1 MSYWFDEKIHINTRK
16 IDQYVF
22 PKSVSCSSFSTHDM
36 IFLAL
41 LHQSICTWVH
51 TCPHLIGNSHVESL
65 HMITCICKSVYYLL
79 TYIQIWRYPSEE
91 VYAVSAVEKASSIDL
106 CHDLVCLL
114 EQIVSQLQKH
124 GWTEDSDRAFTTEMT
139 SLLKQQIAG
148 AILKSLAQSVLLSH
162 HISYL
167 WRGLDI
173 LLLYYCCTCVLLL
186 SAYHTCIVE
195 HIPPWSRSVERQ
207 WQE

>member
-1 MSYWFDEKIHINTRK
+1 MFFVVQHSRYDFSRAVTSVHLYLSTYLPPFDREFSCWIPTYDNMHLQICLLSPNVYLDLKI
-16 IDQYVF
+16 
-22 PKSVSCSSFSTHDM
+22 
-36 IFLAL
+36 
-41 LHQSICTWVH
+41 SIRRT
-51 TCPHLIGNSHVESL
+51 
-65 HMITCICKSVYYLL
+65 IC
-79 TYIQIWRYPSEE
+79 
-91 VYAVSAVEKASSIDL
+91 SAVEKASSIDL
-106 CHDLVCLL
+106 CHDLVSLL

-173 LLLYYCCTCVLLL
+173 LLLYYCCTYLCSSSLCV
-186 SAYHTCIVE
+186 SYMY
-195 HIPPWSRSVERQ
+195 SRA
-207 WQE
+207 